1 MTTLFLRHKTN
12 PGDPWTAVPS
22 LTSAFPSLASG
33 ALPVQ
38 SVTLAIEP
46 EVVTPQCCTNDRSCA
61 DGWLPFASAD
71 DSYWV
76 LRVKL
81 APMPLSLALTV
92 ITYLLQYR
100 SDAFYETKYPRYG
113 QGGYVTAKISL
124 IVVREK
130 NGLAHI
136 SFRLAATIADSL
148 VNT

>member
-12 PGDPWTAVPS
+12 PGDPWTTVPS

-38 SVTLAIEP
+38 SVTLASEP
-46 EVVTPQCCTNDRSCA
+46 EVVTPQCCE

-71 DSYWV
+71 DNCWV

-100 SDAFYETKYPRYG
+100 SDAFYEAKYPRYG